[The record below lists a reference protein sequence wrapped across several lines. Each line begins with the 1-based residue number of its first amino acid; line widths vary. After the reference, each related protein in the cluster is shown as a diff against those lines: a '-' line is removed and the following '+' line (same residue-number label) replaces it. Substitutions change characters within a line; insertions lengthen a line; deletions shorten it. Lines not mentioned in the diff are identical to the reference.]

1 MAPRPRH
8 DGCHGTT
15 RTTHS
20 AISVGGGPPEGRR
33 AKDVSRS
40 SAGAQ
45 GDCCCGTF
53 IFFSS
58 ATATFTSVRRMIFA
72 AGSLLISKVLLP
84 QLANTC
90 PQSFAHTWLSQMN
103 RLLAAWSD
111 ISKSGSGKAFAKKR
125 FLSMAE

>member
-53 IFFSS
+53 IFLSS
-58 ATATFTSVRRMIFA
+58 ATATFASVRRMIFA

-111 ISKSGSGKAFAKKR
+111 ISNQVPARLLPKNAF
-125 FLSMAE
+125 